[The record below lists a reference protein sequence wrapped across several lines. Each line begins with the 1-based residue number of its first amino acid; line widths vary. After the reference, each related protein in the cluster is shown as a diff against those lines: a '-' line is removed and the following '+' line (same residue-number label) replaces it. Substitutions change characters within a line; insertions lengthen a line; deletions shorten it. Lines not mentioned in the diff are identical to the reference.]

1 MAKAAV
7 LGGSGYTG
15 GELLRLLA
23 VHPSI
28 EVVEATSREYAG
40 KPVYMVHQHLRGFY
54 TLRFTRM
61 SFERVPDVDI
71 VFNALPH
78 GVAVEYT
85 ATLVEHGVKVVD
97 LSADY
102 RLRDPGAYEQWYGF
116 KHPRPDLLEEAVY
129 GLPELHREEIRG
141 ARLVAS
147 PGCNAT
153 AAILSLAPLA
163 RAGLLRGPV
172 LVDVKAGSS
181 EGGSKPKRGSHHPER
196 EGAARPYS
204 PSGHRHEAE
213 AEQELSALAGAPVRV
228 SLVPHAVSMVRGVL
242 ASSHVWV
249 DGVDEAELARSY
261 ARLYGGERFVRVVP
275 RGQVV
280 DVKNVVGSYF
290 VDVGYALDGRTGRL
304 TGFAALDNLIR
315 GAAGQ
320 AVHAANLMLGLR
332 EEEGLLFPPLR
343 P

>member
-1 MAKAAV
+1 MARAAV

-23 VHPSI
+23 AHPDI
-28 EVVEATSREYAG
+28 EVTEATSREYAG

-54 TLRFTRM
+54 SIRFTRT
-61 SFERVPDVDI
+61 SFDRIPDVDI

-85 ATLVEHGVKVVD
+85 ATLVDHGIKVVD

-102 RLRDPGAYEQWYGF
+102 RLRDPGEYERWYGF
-116 KHPRPDLLEEAVY
+116 THPRPDLLEKAVY
-129 GLPELHREEIRG
+129 GIPELHRDEIRG
-141 ARLVAS
+141 ASLVAS

-153 AAILSLAPLA
+153 AAILSLAPIA
-163 RAGLLRGPV
+163 RTGLIRGPV

-213 AEQELSALAGAPVRV
+213 AEQELSILAGSRVSV

-242 ASSHVWV
+242 ASGHLWV
-249 DGVDEAELARSY
+249 GEVDERVLAREY
-261 ARLYGGERFVRVVP
+261 ASLYGGERFIRVIP

-280 DVKNVVGSYF
+280 DVKNVVGSHF
-290 VDVGYALDGRTGRL
+290 VDVGYAYDQRTGRL

-320 AVHAANLMLGLR
+320 AVHSANIMLGLR
-332 EEEGLLFPPLR
+332 EEEGLLMPPLR